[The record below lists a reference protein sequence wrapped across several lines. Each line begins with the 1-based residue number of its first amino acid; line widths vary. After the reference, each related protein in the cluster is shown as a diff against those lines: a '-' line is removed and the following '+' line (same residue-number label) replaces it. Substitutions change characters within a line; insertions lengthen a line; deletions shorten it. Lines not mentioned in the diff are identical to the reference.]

1 MSKITA
7 ADVNKLRQMTGSG
20 MMDCKKALVEA
31 EGDFDKAVEI
41 LRKKGQ
47 KVAAKRGD
55 REASEGLVIAKSSED
70 GKRGVIAVLSC
81 ETDFVAKN
89 EEFHQVAET
98 IAGIGLDSGAGSVDE
113 LKGKSFAGNGQTIE
127 EKITEMIGKI
137 GEKIEISAY
146 EMIEAENV
154 VAYNHPG
161 NQVAS
166 IVGLNQ
172 DGGNTNDAGR
182 DVAMQIAAMNP
193 IALDKDQVP
202 QEVIDKE
209 VEIGKELARKEGKPE
224 AMLEKIALGR
234 LNKFFKESTLLN
246 QDFIKENKKSV
257 AQYLKEVQD
266 GLTVTDFKR
275 HSLQN

>member
-1 MSKITA
+1 MTKITA
-7 ADVNKLRQMTGSG
+7 SDVNKLRQMTGSG
-20 MMDCKKALVEA
+20 MMDCKKALVES

-55 REASEGLVIAKSSED
+55 REAGEGLVVAKSSED

-89 EEFHQVAET
+89 EEFGQVANT
-98 IAGIGLDSGAGSVDE
+98 IASIGLETGAASADE
-113 LKGKSFAGNGQTIE
+113 LKTKSFDGNGLTIG

-137 GEKIEISAY
+137 GEKIDLSAY
-146 EMIEAENV
+146 DVIEASSV

-161 NQVAS
+161 NQIAS
-166 IVGLNQ
+166 IVGLNKEG
-172 DGGNTNDAGR
+172 DKTADAGR

-193 IALDKDQVP
+193 VALDKDGVP

-224 AMLEKIALGR
+224 AMLEKIAMGR

-257 AQYLKEVQD
+257 SAYLGDVEK
-266 GLTVTDFKR
+266 GLTVTAFKR

>member
-31 EGDFDKAVEI
+31 EGDFDKAIEI

-55 REASEGLVIAKSSED
+55 RDATEGLVVAKTTD
-70 GKRGVIAVLSC
+70 GGNKGVIAVLSC

-89 EEFHQVAET
+89 AEFNDTINNFVDIALKTGASSAE
-98 IAGIGLDSGAGSVDE
+98 E
-113 LKGKSFAGNGQTIE
+113 LKNQQLEGGITIG

-137 GEKIEISAY
+137 GEKIDLSQFAVVEGDT
-146 EMIEAENV
+146 V

-166 IVGLNQ
+166 IVSLNKAG
-172 DGGNTNDAGR
+172 DKVSEAGR

-193 IALDKDQVP
+193 VALDQDSVP
-202 QEVIDKE
+202 QDVIDKE
-209 VEIGKELARKEGKPE
+209 IEIGKDLARQEGKPE
-224 AMLEKIALGR
+224 EMLEKIAMGK
-234 LNKFFKESTLLN
+234 LNKFFKENTLLN
-246 QDFIKENKKSV
+246 QAYIKDNKRSI
-257 AQYLKEVQD
+257 QQMLKEID
-266 GLTVTDFKR
+266 GELTVKDFKR
-275 HSLQN
+275 FSLS

>member
-1 MSKITA
+1 MSKISA
-7 ADVNKLRQMTGSG
+7 SEVNKLRQMTGSG
-20 MMDCKKALVEA
+20 MMDCKNALVEA

-55 REASEGLVIAKSSED
+55 REASEGLVVALSSED
-70 GKRGVIAVLSC
+70 AKRGVIAVLSC

-89 EEFHQVAET
+89 DEFSQVINK
-98 IAGIGLDSGAGSVDE
+98 IAQIGLESGAANAAE
-113 LKGKSFAGNGQTIE
+113 LKEKSFDGNGLSIAD
-127 EKITEMIGKI
+127 KITEMIGKI
-137 GEKIEISAY
+137 GEKIDLSEFDV
-146 EMIEAENV
+146 IEAEQV

-166 IVGLNQ
+166 LVGMSKP
-172 DGGNTNDAGR
+172 GEKAGDAGR

-193 IALDKDQVP
+193 VALNQDSVP
-202 QEVIDKE
+202 QDVIDKE
-209 VEIGKELARKEGKPE
+209 LEIGKELARQEGKPE
-224 AMLEKIALGR
+224 EILDKIAQGR
-234 LNKFFKESTLLN
+234 LNKFFKESTLLK

-257 AQYLKEVQD
+257 EQYLKDVEE
-266 GLTVTDFKR
+266 GLTVTAFKR

>member
-7 ADVNKLRQMTGSG
+7 SDVNKLRQMTGSG

-55 REASEGLVIAKSSED
+55 REASEGLVVAKSSED

-89 EEFHQVAET
+89 DEFGQVANT
-98 IAGIGLDSGAGSVDE
+98 IAEIGLSTGAASLDE
-113 LKGKSFAGNGQTIE
+113 LKSKSFDGNGQSIE

-137 GEKIEISAY
+137 GEKIEVSAY
-146 EMIEAENV
+146 DVIEADGV
-154 VAYNHPG
+154 IAYNHPG

-166 IVGLNQ
+166 IVGVNSGSDQ
-172 DGGNTNDAGR
+172 SKDAGR
-182 DVAMQIAAMNP
+182 DVAMQVAAMNP
-193 IALDKDQVP
+193 VALDKDQVP

-209 VEIGKELARKEGKPE
+209 MEIGKELARKEGKPE
-224 AMLEKIALGR
+224 QILDKIATGR

-257 AQYLKEVQD
+257 AQYLKEVED
-266 GLTVTDFKR
+266 GLTITAFKR